1 MMIIG
6 EQLRDARQQ
15 HQLSQEQIAELL
27 GVSRQTI
34 SNWETSRSYP
44 DIERMMRLAEIY
56 HLSLDE
62 LLRGDQQ
69 MVKTWMAATNVVRI
83 GKWLGF
89 LLALNVVLAV
99 ALMFVVQVPWLM
111 ILLFGAMVVCV
122 CGAFYLLLRLI

>member
-1 MMIIG
+1 MIIG

-15 HQLSQEQIAELL
+15 HPLSQEQIAEML

-34 SNWETSRSYP
+34 SNWETSKSYP
-44 DIERMMRLAEIY
+44 DIERVMRLAEIY

-69 MVKTWMAATNVVRI
+69 MVKTWMAETNVVRA

-89 LLALNVVLAV
+89 LLLLNVMLAIG
-99 ALMFVVQVPWLM
+99 LMFFVQLPWLM
-111 ILLFGAMVVCV
+111 MILFGAMVVCV
-122 CGAFYLLLRLI
+122 CGAFYLLLCLI

>member
-1 MMIIG
+1 MIIG
-6 EQLRDARQQ
+6 EQLRVARQQ
-15 HQLSQEQIAELL
+15 HQLSQEQIAEML

-44 DIERMMRLAEIY
+44 DIERVMRLAEIY

-69 MVKTWMAATNVVRI
+69 MVKTWMAETNVMRA
-83 GKWLGF
+83 GKWLGL
-89 LLALNVVLAV
+89 LLALNVVLAI
-99 ALMFVVQVPWLM
+99 ALIFFVQVPWLM
-111 ILLFGAMVVCV
+111 MVLFGAMVVCV

>member
-1 MMIIG
+1 MIIG

-15 HQLSQEQIAELL
+15 HQLSQEQIAEML

-34 SNWETSRSYP
+34 SNWETSKSYP
-44 DIERMMRLAEIY
+44 DIERVMRLAEIY

-69 MVKTWMAATNVVRI
+69 MVKTWMAETNVVRA
-83 GKWLGF
+83 GKWLGL
-89 LLALNVVLAV
+89 LLALNVVLTIG
-99 ALMFVVQVPWLM
+99 LMFFVQVPWLM
-111 ILLFGAMVVCV
+111 MILFGAMVVCV

>member
-1 MMIIG
+1 MIIG

-15 HQLSQEQIAELL
+15 HQLSQEQIAEML

-44 DIERMMRLAEIY
+44 DIERVMRLAEIY

-69 MVKTWMAATNVVRI
+69 MVKTWMAETNVVRA
-83 GKWLGF
+83 GKWLGL
-89 LLALNVVLAV
+89 LLALNIVLAI
-99 ALMFVVQVPWLM
+99 ALMFFVHVPWLM
-111 ILLFGAMVVCV
+111 MILFGAMVVCV

>member
-1 MMIIG
+1 MIIG
-6 EQLRDARQQ
+6 EQLRDARQK
-15 HQLSQEQIAELL
+15 HQLSQEQIAEML

-44 DIERMMRLAEIY
+44 DIERVMRLAEIY

-69 MVKTWMAATNVVRI
+69 MVKTWMAETNVVRA
-83 GKWLGF
+83 GKWLGL
-89 LLALNVVLAV
+89 LLALNVVLAI
-99 ALMFVVQVPWLM
+99 ALMFFVQVPWLM
-111 ILLFGAMVVCV
+111 MILFGAMVVCV

>member
-1 MMIIG
+1 MIIG
-6 EQLRDARQQ
+6 EQLRDARQK
-15 HQLSQEQIAELL
+15 HQLSQEQIAEML

-44 DIERMMRLAEIY
+44 DIERVMRLAEIY

-69 MVKTWMAATNVVRI
+69 MVKTWMAETNVVRA
-83 GKWLGF
+83 GKWLGL
-89 LLALNVVLAV
+89 LLALNIVLAI
-99 ALMFVVQVPWLM
+99 ALMFFVQVPWLM
-111 ILLFGAMVVCV
+111 MVLFGAMVVCV